1 MLDYKELNNLL
12 ENLQSDADAADCHG
26 FFCGQICVTEFPLQ
40 EVWKEYLDVKPDIDS
55 EALQGLEDLHVLIA
69 DTMKSLESH
78 DLDFQP
84 LLPDDDSPID
94 ERISA
99 LSEWCHGFLNG
110 FAISQQANSC
120 LEDEDSKELIENFTR
135 ICNLG
140 AGDEPDE
147 SDERALFELVEY
159 VRLGAIFMYDQLS
172 INIPGRSHGVFH

>member
-1 MLDYKELNNLL
+1 M
-12 ENLQSDADAADCHG
+12 
-26 FFCGQICVTEFPLQ
+26 Q
-40 EVWKEYLDVKPDIDS
+40 EVWKEYLDLKPDIDI
-55 EALQGLEDLHVLIA
+55 EAVQGLEELHVLIA

-84 LLPDDDSPID
+84 LLPNDDSPID

-110 FAISQQANSC
+110 FAISQQANSS

-147 SDERALFELVEY
+147 GDERALFELVEY

-172 INIPGRSHGVFH
+172 ISIPGRSQEVYH